1 MEPTVNE
8 DSPVNGTLDI
18 AERLERQ
25 RGREARSESVATRFT
40 RAEERTLAKAAAEQG
55 LTLREWAREVLLR
68 EARSGT
74 SDALLTEVVA
84 MRMMLNSFLRPL
96 CCGETITPED
106 FTAQVMNIRA
116 TKQKVT
122 QEIVQQYAAA
132 AGKEE

>member
-1 MEPTVNE
+1 M
-8 DSPVNGTLDI
+8 NGTLDI
-18 AERLERQ
+18 CRKTAERQ
-25 RGREARSESVATRFT
+25 RGREARSRERCNTLHAS
-40 RAEERTLAKAAAEQG
+40 EERSWANAAAEQG
-55 LTLREWAREVLLR
+55 QTLREWAREVLLR
-68 EARSGT
+68 EARSST